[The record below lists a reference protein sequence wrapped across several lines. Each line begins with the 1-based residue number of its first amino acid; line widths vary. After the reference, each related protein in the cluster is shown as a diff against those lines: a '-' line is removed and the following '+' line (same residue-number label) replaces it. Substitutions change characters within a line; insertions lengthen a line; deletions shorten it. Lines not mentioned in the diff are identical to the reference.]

1 MIIRFVPGL
10 AAAGLVLLA
19 GCGTTQRMGV
29 GNIGDGLAGAVT
41 ASWDTDASNHRGQV
55 GRRFTYQCP
64 AGGSA
69 RAVWGTGVYSDDSSV
84 CTAAV
89 HAGAI
94 GFDGGRVVIEIRPGQ
109 SSYAASERNGVSS
122 DEWGAWDGSF
132 AVVN

>member
-1 MIIRFVPGL
+1 MFTRYLTGL
-10 AAAGLVLLA
+10 AVASFVLLA
-19 GCGTTQRMGV
+19 GCGSAQRVGV
-29 GNIGDGLAGAVT
+29 GGIGDGLAGTVT
-41 ASWDTDASNHRGQV
+41 ASWDTDASNHRGQI

-64 AGGSA
+64 AGG
-69 RAVWGTGVYSDDSSV
+69 RAGSVWGTGVYSDDSSV

-109 SSYAASERNGVSS
+109 SSYSASERNGVSS
-122 DEWGAWDGSF
+122 AEWGAWDGSF